1 MTRETFERIAK
12 LVGANTTE
20 GCTVFSFD
28 VNDQYFI
35 SVTERIFYKN
45 HKAFQNIHMNL
56 VKNADTG
63 RAFDNKTVAFEVIKV
78 GATDKVIINKY
89 NKLLSMA
96 Q

>member
-1 MTRETFERIAK
+1 MTRETFERIAE
-12 LVGANTTE
+12 LVGTNTTA
-20 GCTVFSFD
+20 GCTVFGFD

-56 VKNADTG
+56 VKKSDTG
-63 RAFDNKTVAFEVIKV
+63 RDLDNKTVAFEVIKV
-78 GATDKVIINKY
+78 GATDKVIMNKY
-89 NKLLSMA
+89 NKLLAMA